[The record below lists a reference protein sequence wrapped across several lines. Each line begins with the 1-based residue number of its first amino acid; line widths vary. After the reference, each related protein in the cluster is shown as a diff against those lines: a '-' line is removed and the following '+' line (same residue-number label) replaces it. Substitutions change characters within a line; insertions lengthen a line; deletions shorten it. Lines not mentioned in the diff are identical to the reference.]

1 MIVRLLLGLT
11 GCAVAA
17 YGVVLALEMPDHHQP
32 SLLTWLATGVL
43 VHDGVLAPA
52 VVLLGW
58 VGAHTIA
65 NRLRPAVV
73 VGAVVLGTVT
83 LAATPVLLGNGA
95 TPTNPTL
102 LDRDYTAGW
111 LWLAAI
117 VTTGVGLHAVHR
129 WHKVTDR

>member
-1 MIVRLLLGLT
+1 
-11 GCAVAA
+11 VA
-17 YGVVLALEMPDHHQP
+17 
-32 SLLTWLATGVL
+32 
-43 VHDGVLAPA
+43 
-52 VVLLGW
+52 LLGW

-65 NRLRPAVV
+65 DPRRPAVV

-117 VTTGVGLHAVHR
+117 VATGVSLHAGHR